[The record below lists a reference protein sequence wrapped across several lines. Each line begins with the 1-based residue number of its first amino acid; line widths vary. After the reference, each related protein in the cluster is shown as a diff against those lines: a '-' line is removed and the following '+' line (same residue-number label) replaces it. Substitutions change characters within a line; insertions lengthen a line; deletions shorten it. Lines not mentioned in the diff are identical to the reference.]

1 MRNTANALAR
11 MANEPFQQ
19 NMPAGFVVPKKSKAS
34 IYGAVITRNA
44 VMKVHQNS
52 STARQAFNVAGQTRS
67 VLTKTAIAVI
77 RLTN

>member
-1 MRNTANALAR
+1 MRNTANALAL
-11 MANEPFQQ
+11 MANEPFQR

-77 RLTN
+77 HLTN